1 MHDLAINPR
10 KVRKKGKAVRINLRW
25 CPQAQFFSPKNT
37 KTYLSCQKKGT
48 FGGLP
53 GVALSR
59 GRDIPGHSRK
69 NTVSN
74 TVSFP
79 PLNYSPS
86 MLAVLLVV
94 ALVVV
99 LLSCC
104 CCCLCLL
111 CCRVA
116 NTAAATTIG
125 TPPTPP
131 LPLVDK
137 EDDAC
142 YTNTNSIPSTLTQA
156 VCQALESH
164 ASWDRPL
171 PAGYMGGKGGNDDGG
186 TNGGSRSRITHRIGM
201 VLPSPTQ
208 GGVAATRVAGK

>member
-1 MHDLAINPR
+1 MSFSCP
-10 KVRKKGKAVRINLRW
+10 KEKP

-37 KTYLSCQKKGT
+37 KTYFSHQKKGT

-59 GRDIPGHSRK
+59 GQDIPGHSRK

-86 MLAVLLVV
+86 VLAVLLVV
-94 ALVVV
+94 VLVVV

-104 CCCLCLL
+104 CCCLCFL
-111 CCRVA
+111 CCHVA
-116 NTAAATTIG
+116 NTAAAATAG
-125 TPPTPP
+125 MPPP
-131 LPLVDK
+131 LPLPSVSK

-142 YTNTNSIPSTLTQA
+142 YTNADSSPATSAQA
-156 VCQALESH
+156 FYQALESRMLLDVDIGLVEKPFQH
-164 ASWDRPL
+164 ACL
-171 PAGYMGGKGGNDDGG
+171 
-186 TNGGSRSRITHRIGM
+186 
-201 VLPSPTQ
+201 
-208 GGVAATRVAGK
+208 